1 VGFKN
6 KEDYNRYMKNYMRNY
21 RKENNAKIKTQTKT
35 RQNARYEKALAT
47 YHQRL
52 ADKNLRSGPVA
63 GPAPVV

>member
-6 KEDYNRYMKNYMRNY
+6 KEDYNRYMRNYMRHY
-21 RKENNAKIKTQTKT
+21 RKDNRLQIKAQTKQ
-35 RQNARYEKALAT
+35 RRKERYEKALAT
-47 YHQRL
+47 YQQRL